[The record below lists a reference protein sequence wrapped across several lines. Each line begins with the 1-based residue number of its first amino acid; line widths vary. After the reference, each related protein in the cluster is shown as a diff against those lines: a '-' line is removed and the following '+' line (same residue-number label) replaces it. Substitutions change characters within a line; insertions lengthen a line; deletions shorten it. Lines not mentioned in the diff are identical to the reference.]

1 MSDTKRVLVA
11 GGGLAGLVA
20 ARHLAETGV
29 DVELLERRDEVG
41 GRVRTV
47 HEDGYTFDRGF
58 QVLFTAYPAVQ
69 RELDLDALDLR
80 HFTPGACIA
89 REGQRSILSDPFRD
103 PGAFTD
109 SLFNREVTTRDKL
122 RVLKLR
128 RELADKSH
136 TAIFSGSDRS
146 IREYLEERGFSTD
159 FIENFAAPF
168 YGGITLDRSLSNS
181 ARVFEY
187 TFKMLTEGLIAVP
200 ADGMGAIPEQLA
212 DHARTAGATITLD
225 AEVETVE
232 ADDDGATV
240 TVDGDSQSVDAVIV
254 ATDPPTARE
263 LSGVESVPTAG
274 RGCVTQ
280 YYSMPAGKDLG
291 AGKRLILNAESDAPN
306 QVLVNSQ
313 VAPEHAPDDRQ
324 LVSATFLGDREEAD
338 ARLDDMTRRA
348 LASWYPEHN
357 FPDFQLLR
365 TERVPFAQF
374 EQPPGSLS
382 ELPNVDAPEGRCYL
396 AGEYTRWSAIN
407 GAMESGKDAAQAVL
421 SEL

>member
-1 MSDTKRVLVA
+1 MSEAKRVLVA
-11 GGGLAGLVA
+11 GAGLAGLVA

-29 DVELLERRDEVG
+29 DVEVLERRDEVG

-89 REGQRSILSDPFRD
+89 REGQRSILSDPLRD
-103 PGAFTD
+103 PGAFTQ

-122 RVLKLR
+122 RILKLR
-128 RELADKSH
+128 RDLAEKSH

-146 IREYLEERGFSTD
+146 IREYLQERGFSEQ

-200 ADGMGAIPEQLA
+200 ADGMGAIPAQLA
-212 DHARTAGATITLD
+212 DIARDAGATIRLD
-225 AEVETVE
+225 ETVE
-232 ADDDGATV
+232 EVTASDDGATV
-240 TVDGDSQSVDAVIV
+240 TVDGDPRAVDAAIV
-254 ATDPPTARE
+254 ATDPPTAAD
-263 LSGVESVPTAG
+263 LTDVDTIPVAG

-280 YYSMPAGKDLG
+280 YYSMPASKSLD
-291 AGKRLILNAESDAPN
+291 AGKRLILNAESDSPN
-306 QVLVNSQ
+306 QLLVNSK
-313 VAPEHAPDDRQ
+313 VAPEHAPEGRK

-348 LASWYPEHN
+348 LASWYPERN
-357 FPDFQLLR
+357 FPDFRLLR

-374 EQPPGSLS
+374 RQPPGSLS
-382 ELPNVDAPEGRCYL
+382 DLPNVDDPAGRCYL
-396 AGEYTRWSAIN
+396 AGDYTRWSAIN

-421 SEL
+421 SDL